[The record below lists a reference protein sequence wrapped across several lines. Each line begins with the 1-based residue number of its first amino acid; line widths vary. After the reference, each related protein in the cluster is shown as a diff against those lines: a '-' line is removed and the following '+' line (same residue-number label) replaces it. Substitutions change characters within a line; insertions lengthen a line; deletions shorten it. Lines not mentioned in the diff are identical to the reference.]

1 MRAAV
6 SFVACV
12 AWRFCRATTLLSDE
26 AANARPKERRTH
38 EKYINRLL
46 GFVAFST
53 AAPSSHFDI
62 LLTTCLVSQFPPPYL
77 RVWMV
82 APPPPVS
89 IDLDLPL
96 VLRGAPNNSFL

>member
-6 SFVACV
+6 SFVACA

-26 AANARPKERRTH
+26 AANARPKERRTR

-46 GFVAFST
+46 GLVAFST

-82 APPPPVS
+82 APPPPPHPVS
-89 IDLDLPL
+89 IGLDP
-96 VLRGAPNNSFL
+96 

>member
-26 AANARPKERRTH
+26 AANARPKERRTR
-38 EKYINRLL
+38 EKYML

-62 LLTTCLVSQFPPPYL
+62 LLTTCLVSIPPYL
-77 RVWMV
+77 RVWM
-82 APPPPVS
+82 AASPS
-89 IDLDLPL
+89 RIYSAGSATDFNKGT
-96 VLRGAPNNSFL
+96 LRLLSVT

>member
-26 AANARPKERRTH
+26 AANARPKERRTR

-62 LLTTCLVSQFPPPYL
+62 LLTTCLVSIPPYL
-77 RVWMV
+77 RVWMA
-82 APPPPVS
+82 APHPVS
-89 IDLDLPL
+89 IALDPPL
-96 VLRGAPNNSFL
+96 ILTRAPNNSFL

>member
-26 AANARPKERRTH
+26 AANARPKERRTR

-53 AAPSSHFDI
+53 AVPSSHFDI
-62 LLTTCLVSQFPPPYL
+62 LLTTCLVSIPPYL
-77 RVWMV
+77 RVWM
-82 APPPPVS
+82 AASPS
-89 IDLDLPL
+89 RIYSAGSATDFNKGT
-96 VLRGAPNNSFL
+96 LRLLSVT